1 MSSTLDQVQNV
12 DIDSKGRFKY
22 ILVKI
27 KDGSHHKYIV
37 RGYGRAGFHADIYDE
52 ILPELQRLGLHSDC
66 VGGGRIEHNSDIG
79 TILVYGYS
87 IGFGRA
93 DHSISTE
100 ILKNYFPAYKSITFS
115 NEGY

>member
-37 RGYGRAGFHADIYDE
+37 RGHGRAGFHGMCLLESASY
-52 ILPELQRLGLHSDC
+52 
-66 VGGGRIEHNSDIG
+66 
-79 TILVYGYS
+79 Y
-87 IGFGRA
+87 
-93 DHSISTE
+93 
-100 ILKNYFPAYKSITFS
+100 
-115 NEGY
+115 

>member
-37 RGYGRAGFHADIYDE
+37 RGHGRAGFHGMCLLESA
-52 ILPELQRLGLHSDC
+52 RLLLLKYNFWAS
-66 VGGGRIEHNSDIG
+66 
-79 TILVYGYS
+79 
-87 IGFGRA
+87 
-93 DHSISTE
+93 HSIE
-100 ILKNYFPAYKSITFS
+100 IMLKDVQL
-115 NEGY
+115 